1 MLRIT
6 RLVNNA
12 SVNHLVQLWT
22 ERYIP
27 DLSTLSSS
35 TGCFPVSELVEAA
48 SPKGRAKTVAKLQR
62 MVEIRCIC
70 AGIKTNIAFSYI
82 PNIVS
87 LTENQGLS
95 KVAAQVYQK
104 VLEVY
109 QEQSLPPTL
118 LTGISPKQT
127 INLST
132 DAFRS
137 SLMPRLSL
145 SEVTQL
151 ATALEPLLLQL
162 QEQYLLVPDRRAIG
176 FMSTQFHLSAT
187 LILNRLTLPE
197 QLLLSPYFKFVEEQV
212 CIPWQRV
219 CAAAAQH
226 SLDSPILNLVEKLLP
241 VSREIAKS
249 VYQQAAQLHSNH
261 RSLRGTLTER
271 GVKAS
276 TIRDIEMFQAYLWLC
291 ALEGNM
297 MAIEQEL
304 LPLCIMVFP
313 SIEVSWELVEQL
325 LPLLVAE
332 IQFRLRA
339 EQIDLLLPYT
349 QAIQQLFSNLE
360 TKAASQDWRSILSA

>member
-1 MLRIT
+1 
-6 RLVNNA
+6 
-12 SVNHLVQLWT
+12 
-22 ERYIP
+22 
-27 DLSTLSSS
+27 
-35 TGCFPVSELVEAA
+35 
-48 SPKGRAKTVAKLQR
+48 
-62 MVEIRCIC
+62 
-70 AGIKTNIAFSYI
+70 
-82 PNIVS
+82 
-87 LTENQGLS
+87 
-95 KVAAQVYQK
+95 
-104 VLEVY
+104 
-109 QEQSLPPTL
+109 
-118 LTGISPKQT
+118 
-127 INLST
+127 
-132 DAFRS
+132 
-137 SLMPRLSL
+137 MPRLSL

-151 ATALEPLLLQL
+151 ATVLEPLLLQL
-162 QEQYLLVPDRRAIG
+162 QEQHLLVPDRRTIG

-349 QAIQQLFSNLE
+349 QAMQQLFSNLE